1 MRQRI
6 CFLIVVSLFFL
17 AKGMAQC
24 DSLAYRL
31 TPFVKGGLSVGF
43 FSGYA
48 STNSVGHTGYHIDV
62 GLQIPFQRGSQYRYC
77 LIPSLRFITKGE
89 TWDMEENGRATVNM
103 NYIEMPID
111 FAFNVL
117 RDEQCLLIGGGF
129 YLAYGIGGRITGSD
143 GLYIYNGYRLKDH
156 PETFGSEV
164 GVSRWDSGINLLAD
178 YQFRHFYFSAD
189 LDIGLVTVAPGR
201 LDGNNNS
208 SNVAVSFGIGYAF

>member
-6 CFLIVVSLFFL
+6 SLLIVVFLFFF

-77 LIPSLRFITKGE
+77 LIPSLRFITKGD
-89 TWDMEENGRATVNM
+89 TWEIEENGRATVNM
-103 NYIEMPID
+103 HYIEMPID
-111 FAFNVL
+111 FAFRVL
-117 RDEQCLLIGGGF
+117 INKNSLLIGGGF
-129 YLAYGIGGRITGSD
+129 YLAYGIGGRMTGSD
-143 GLYIYNGYRLKDH
+143 GLYIYNGYRLKDQ

-178 YQFRHFYFSAD
+178 YQIRHFCLSAD
-189 LDIGLVTVAPGR
+189 IDIGLVTIASGR

-208 SNVAVSFGIGYAF
+208 SNVAISLGIGYVF